1 MIHCSG
7 ERDLDNIDKDS
18 QTASE
23 ALLMSVLQKVRQIY
37 DYKLILYKIN
47 NTYDK

>member
-1 MIHCSG
+1 MIYCSG

-23 ALLMSVLQKVRQIY
+23 VLLISVLREVRNIW
-37 DYKLILYKIN
+37 
-47 NTYDK
+47 T